1 MNYHLIF
8 LTALTTATAAFGKTI
23 PNYAEANLVLG
34 QVDFTSKLK
43 PIPPSAASLNFP
55 SSVIVDPVTRRVFV
69 AEEGNNRIL
78 RYASADALANGAAAE
93 VVFGNENF
101 TSIAPSA
108 TAVNRIGEPEGIFL
122 DFKGR
127 LWVTDWA
134 GSRVLVFDAASLR
147 SSGASADRVYGQPDF
162 TTGTTGTTPQKM
174 SQPYDVCVDSA
185 DRLWVADGGNNRVLR
200 FDSISSKVSGAAAD
214 GVLGQANF
222 TTKTTGSGDN
232 GLQSPIGVTISA
244 NGSLFVTCGGGGN
257 RIMRFD
263 HASGLAANAAA
274 SAVLGQPDFATIT
287 DGITA
292 AKMNQPYGAW
302 ITPDDSLWVADS
314 KNNRLLR
321 FNNASTKPS
330 GAAADGVLGQP
341 DFTSSLAA
349 TTRRGMDY
357 PYIRPFVDGTG
368 SLWIAEQN
376 NHRVLRFSPDATPPL
391 LTVTAPA
398 KVTKK
403 LKLRIKGTATD
414 TYGIAKVEYRLGK
427 GPLRLATGTTAW
439 SFKVKL
445 RKGKNTLT
453 ILATDVDGIPSL
465 RQIIKITRK

>member
-23 PNYAEANLVLG
+23 PNYAEASLVLG

-108 TAVNRIGEPEGIFL
+108 
-122 DFKGR
+122 
-127 LWVTDWA
+127 
-134 GSRVLVFDAASLR
+134 
-147 SSGASADRVYGQPDF
+147 
-162 TTGTTGTTPQKM
+162 
-174 SQPYDVCVDSA
+174 
-185 DRLWVADGGNNRVLR
+185 
-200 FDSISSKVSGAAAD
+200 
-214 GVLGQANF
+214 
-222 TTKTTGSGDN
+222 
-232 GLQSPIGVTISA
+232 
-244 NGSLFVTCGGGGN
+244 
-257 RIMRFD
+257 
-263 HASGLAANAAA
+263 
-274 SAVLGQPDFATIT
+274 
-287 DGITA
+287 TA